1 MSKQNKKL
9 QQEITSGFKQME
21 EVSTV
26 SVRASNKSKKLRLL
40 WLQMHVNSDKFTSEN
55 DVGTCLRLTHLT
67 KLFLAE

>member
-26 SVRASNKSKKLRLL
+26 SVMASSKSKKLFMAANACKEVTSLL
-40 WLQMHVNSDKFTSEN
+40 PKTMST
-55 DVGTCLRLTHLT
+55 
-67 KLFLAE
+67 LACV

>member
-40 WLQMHVNSDKFTSEN
+40 WLQMHVNE
-55 DVGTCLRLTHLT
+55 
-67 KLFLAE
+67 